1 MYLHVVVVVLSVL
14 LGSVEARA
22 DAASLARQPTRI
34 APQELAG
41 ALRTL
46 ARDRSVQLVYRSELV
61 ADLHTEGASGVLTLE
76 EALTQILRGSGLVY
90 RYLDTDAITIVRGK
104 GGDKGS

>member
-1 MYLHVVVVVLSVL
+1 MYLQVVVVVICVL
-14 LGSVEARA
+14 LAPLQARA
-22 DAASLARQPTRI
+22 DAAPTARQPTRI
-34 APQELAG
+34 VAQQLAP
-41 ALRTL
+41 ALQTL
-46 ARDRSVQLVYRSELV
+46 AKDRNVQLVYRSELV

-104 GGDKGS
+104 